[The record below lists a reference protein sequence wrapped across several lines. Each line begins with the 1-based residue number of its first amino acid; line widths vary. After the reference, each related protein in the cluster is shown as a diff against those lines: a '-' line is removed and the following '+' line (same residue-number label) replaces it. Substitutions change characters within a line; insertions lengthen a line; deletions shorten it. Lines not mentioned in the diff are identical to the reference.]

1 MKKSSSP
8 QSFAGEI
15 GPLSVY
21 QRIIDAAMSLFF
33 RYGYS
38 RVVVDDIARELAIS
52 KKTIYNHFGG
62 KANILM
68 AGIEQFATRY
78 LTGAES
84 ILNNVDLTF
93 RQKLNAYLLHIGIS
107 FSSVSRAFLEDI
119 KRSEPVAWQRL
130 TDFRRE
136 VPLKNFAQ
144 LLDEGTRVGYIRDD
158 STRQLAILVY
168 VSAVQSLTDPDF
180 LAQFPGALTADITN
194 NPRESIE
201 QVINLLLRGMLTGKF
216 ERESS

>member
-1 MKKSSSP
+1 MKRIANPPST
-8 QSFAGEI
+8 AGEI
-15 GPLSVY
+15 DPLSLP
-21 QRIIDAAMSLFF
+21 QRLIDAAMTLFF

-62 KANILM
+62 KADILM
-68 AGIEQFATRY
+68 AGIERFATRY
-78 LTGAES
+78 LSGAEA
-84 ILNNVDLTF
+84 ILNDVDLTF

-107 FSSVSRAFLEDI
+107 FSSINRAFLDDL
-119 KRSEPVAWQRL
+119 KRSEPIAWQRM

-144 LLDEGTRVGYIRDD
+144 LLDEGARVGYIRDD

-180 LAQFPGALTADITN
+180 LAQFPGFLPVDMAN
-194 NPRESIE
+194 NPRETIE
-201 QVINLLLRGMLTGKF
+201 QVINLLLRGMLTEKF
-216 ERESS
+216 YRE